1 MTNDPDRSSTR
12 FLRRRLAL
20 ALLLPMVLIN
30 FVAFILP
37 VARLTEMSFEESE
50 PSGVLTG
57 NYTLKNYPSF
67 FADSFN
73 LDLITNS
80 LVMSVIVTIVTLLFS
95 FPISLFLLRVDPKWR
110 NILFVI
116 TISPLLVSSVV
127 RTYGWMIIL
136 GDRGL
141 INNALIFSGL
151 LSHPV
156 RLVNNF
162 LGVVIGLIE
171 IMMPYM
177 ILSLIAGFGRL
188 DTDYEEAAASL
199 GANAL
204 TRVRRIILPLAMPGI
219 ALGCLLCFVLSVSSF
234 ITPKLLGGGRVYVL
248 ATEIY
253 DQAIIQ
259 LQWPKAATI
268 SVMVLLIFAI
278 ALFVYSWALRALERR
293 LG

>member
-1 MTNDPDRSSTR
+1 MTVHYQQIQIPGKRGK
-12 FLRRRLAL
+12 LAV
-20 ALLLPMVLIN
+20 ALLLPMILIS

-37 VARLTEMSFEESE
+37 VVRLVQMSFEESDL
-50 PSGVLTG
+50 SGVLTG
-57 NYTLKNYPSF
+57 NYTSANYPTF
-67 FADSFN
+67 FTDRFN
-73 LDLITNS
+73 LDLIANS
-80 LVMSVIVTIVTLLFS
+80 LVMSIIVTATTLVFS
-95 FPISLFLLRVDPKWR
+95 FPVALYLFRVNPAWR

-136 GDRGL
+136 GESGL
-141 INNALIFSGL
+141 INNALIGSGVL
-151 LSHPV
+151 VAPL

-162 LGVVIGLIE
+162 LGVVIGLVE

-188 DTDYEEAAASL
+188 DAAYEEAAASL
-199 GANAL
+199 GANAF
-204 TRVRRIILPLAMPGI
+204 TRFWRIILPLTLPGI

-268 SVMVLLIFAI
+268 SVVVLIIFAL
-278 ALFVYSWALRALERR
+278 ALFAYSWALRALDRR
-293 LG
+293 FS

>member
-1 MTNDPDRSSTR
+1 MMENQKQRKISGG
-12 FLRRRLAL
+12 RRQIFT
-20 ALLLPMVLIN
+20 ALLLPMVLIS
-30 FVAFILP
+30 FVAFVLP
-37 VARLTEMSFEESE
+37 VARLIQMSFEESDV
-50 PSGVLTG
+50 SGMLTG
-57 NYTLKNYPSF
+57 NYTSGNYPAF
-67 FADSFN
+67 FTDGFN

-80 LVMSVIVTIVTLLFS
+80 LVMSIVVTVTTLVFS
-95 FPISLFLLRVDPKWR
+95 FPVALYLFRISPAWR

-136 GDRGL
+136 GQSGL
-141 INNALIFSGL
+141 INNALIYSGVIVEPL
-151 LSHPV
+151 
-156 RLVNNF
+156 RMVNNF
-162 LGVVIGLIE
+162 LGVIIGLVE

-188 DTDYEEAAASL
+188 SAVYEEAAASL
-199 GANAL
+199 GASAF
-204 TRVRRIILPLAMPGI
+204 TRFWRIILPLALPGI

-268 SVMVLLIFAI
+268 SVVVLIIFAI
-278 ALFVYSWALRALERR
+278 ALFAYSWALRALDRR
-293 LG
+293 FS